1 MSHNPNTVKSQDDL
15 PTTNDGKR
23 SSDVLLYTIDRV
35 IKLEDWKMDMQAKY
49 GSMSSELEKTKKQLE
64 IAVKG
69 IKAVLDDEIFC
80 GTADGGLVMYLYT
93 ALERIEE
100 LNK

>member
-1 MSHNPNTVKSQDDL
+1 MSHNPNTVKSQHEL
-15 PTTNDGKR
+15 TNEGGRK
-23 SSDVLLYTIDRV
+23 SDVLLSTIDRV
-35 IKLEDWKMDMQAKY
+35 IELEDWKMDMQAKY
-49 GSMSSELEKTKKQLE
+49 GSKSAELEKTKKQLD

-69 IKAVLDDEIFC
+69 IKAVLDDELFC
-80 GTADGGLVMYLYT
+80 NTADGGLIMYLYT